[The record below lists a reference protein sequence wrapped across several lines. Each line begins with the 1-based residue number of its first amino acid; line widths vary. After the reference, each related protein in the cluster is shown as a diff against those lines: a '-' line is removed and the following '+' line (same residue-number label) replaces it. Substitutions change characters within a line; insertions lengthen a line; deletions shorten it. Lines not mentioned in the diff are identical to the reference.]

1 MRKWLICASLLQYW
15 IGFPTRLHDPRLKGG
30 LSCLHETRGGTASR
44 ESKAITMTET
54 CRYVYQAIARALKDH
69 DVGTLFGLM
78 GDANLFMIDHYARA
92 CGGRFVPAA
101 HEGSSVLMALAYAHV
116 GNTVGVAT
124 VTHGPALTNC
134 VTALTEGARGNI
146 PMVLLAG
153 DTPVANPRHLQS
165 IDQREVVKATGA
177 GFEQMRSPETA
188 TRDVARAFFR
198 ARSERRPIVLN
209 MPADFMW
216 CEASYEPLVLTV
228 FGTPA
233 YVPEGEGLD
242 QAIGI
247 IAAAKRP
254 IILAGGG
261 AHNARAQLIRLA
273 ERLEAPLATTLKAKG
288 LFSGHPYDMDIFG
301 TLSTPAAY
309 DLIARS
315 DCVIVFGAGLQ
326 DFTTDRGALLKGK
339 RIVQVDIDSRVL
351 GRTHHPDA
359 ALVADA
365 GLTADNFVYWL
376 NEAEIPPSGFTSE
389 LDIASLT
396 THPSGRNAHA
406 GTEYVNYVQALERL
420 EEVIPK
426 NRILVTDGGRFM
438 TEVWCRI
445 SVSDPRSFVV
455 TANFGSIGLGLQE
468 AIGAGLAAPDR
479 PVVLF
484 TGDGGFMMGG
494 VNEFNTAVRLRQDL
508 IVIVCNDSAYGAEH
522 IQFLDRQMDPG
533 LTQFDWP
540 SFAAVATALGGKGIE
555 VRSMD
560 DLSVAIEAIKG
571 RDRPLLIELKLDPN
585 DVPRMRI

>member
-1 MRKWLICASLLQYW
+1 MSAQKPLL
-15 IGFPTRLHDPRLKGG
+15 
-30 LSCLHETRGGTASR
+30 
-44 ESKAITMTET
+44 
-54 CRYVYQAIARALKDH
+54 VYQAIARALCDH
-69 DVGTLFGLM
+69 GVDTLFGLM
-78 GDANLFMIDHYARA
+78 GDANLFMVDHYARA

-116 GNTVGVAT
+116 GGKVGIAT
-124 VTHGPALTNC
+124 ITHGPALTNC

-153 DTPVANPRHLQS
+153 DTPVANPRHIQS

-177 GFEQMRSPETA
+177 GFEQMRAPETA
-188 TRDVARAFFR
+188 TRDVARAIFR

-216 CEASYEPLVLTV
+216 REASYEPLVLTV
-228 FGTPA
+228 FDTPA

-254 IILAGGG
+254 IVLAGGG
-261 AHNARAQLIRLA
+261 ACKAREQLIRLA
-273 ERLEAPLATTLKAKG
+273 DRLQAPLATTLKAKG
-288 LFSGHPYDMDIFG
+288 LFSDHPYDMDIFG

-309 DLIARS
+309 DLIAKA
-315 DCVIVFGAGLQ
+315 DCVVAFGASLQ
-326 DFTTDRGALLKGK
+326 DFTTDKGALLKGK
-339 RIVQVDIDSRVL
+339 RVVHIDVDSRVI
-351 GRTHHPDA
+351 GRAHHPDA

-365 GLTADNFVYWL
+365 GLTADNIVHWL
-376 NEAEIPPSGFTSE
+376 DEAEIPASGFTDE
-389 LDIASLT
+389 LDIATLT
-396 THPSGRNAHA
+396 AHPPARSECAPSG
-406 GTEYVNYVQALERL
+406 YINYVYALERL
-420 EEVIPK
+420 EEALPK
-426 NRILVTDGGRFM
+426 DRVLVTDGGRFM

-445 SVSDPRSFVV
+445 SVKDPKSFVV

-484 TGDGGFMMGG
+484 SGDGGFMMGG
-494 VNEFNTAVRLRQDL
+494 INEFNTAVRLGQDL

-540 SFAAVATALGGKGIE
+540 SFAAVGTALGGRGIE
-555 VRSMD
+555 VRSREELD
-560 DLSVAIEAIKG
+560 AAIEAIKT
-571 RDRPLLIELKLDPN
+571 RDRPMLIELKLDPN
-585 DVPRMRI
+585 DVPRMRL